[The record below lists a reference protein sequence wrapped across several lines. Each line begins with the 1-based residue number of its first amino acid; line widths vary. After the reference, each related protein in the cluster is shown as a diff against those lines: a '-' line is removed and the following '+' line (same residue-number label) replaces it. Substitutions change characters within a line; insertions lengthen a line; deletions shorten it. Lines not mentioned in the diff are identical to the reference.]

1 MKIKILFTI
10 IALVATTSCYSSDGK
25 SNKAPQM
32 SKEQMFV
39 DDLLVQSENFVAD
52 DIVRGLPGEWVVD
65 SEFVYDSEWKEIVE
79 THIFQGVHQ
88 LVGLANVTYT
98 FATDGKG
105 LYYSTNVSLGPNEPP
120 YTYGYEWNYDVE
132 GKKLVMSNEDMRIEC
147 VVSGFNGTYLILD
160 RTDHVYDSYTDKHTY
175 SYIRE
180 ILKKRQN

>member
-1 MKIKILFTI
+1 MRKNFLLLLLAAMFTM
-10 IALVATTSCYSSDGK
+10 VSCENNESTKQQQSEEELYIDNLMAQCQNFDS
-25 SNKAPQM
+25 QT
-32 SKEQMFV
+32 
-39 DDLLVQSENFVAD
+39 LVQN
-52 DIVRGLPGEWVVD
+52 LPGEWVVD
-65 SEFVYDSEWKEIVE
+65 SEFVYDSEWKDIVE

-88 LVGLANVTYT
+88 LAGLANVTYT

-120 YTYGYEWNYDVE
+120 YTYDYEWNYDVE

-180 ILKKRQN
+180 ILKRRQE